1 MIRAILLASVVVAV
15 ATQASAQDHA
25 THQQSTHAVFEHYE
39 QVRVAL
45 SADDLSNIGTHAKA
59 LASSVESVGGGN
71 AKRAADQ
78 LAAATSLDA
87 ARQHFGTLS
96 AILVPLFQKQ
106 GIQGTYAFMCPMKK
120 QPWMQRGDK
129 VQNPYYG
136 KAMPTCG
143 TPLSG
148 KQQ

>member
-1 MIRAILLASVVVAV
+1 MIRAVLLASVVVAV

-25 THQQSTHAVFEHYE
+25 AHQQSTHAVFEHYE

-45 SADDLSNIGTHAKA
+45 SADNLTDAAPHAKV
-59 LASSVESVGGGN
+59 LASSVEAAGGAN
-71 AKRAADQ
+71 AKRAAEQ
-78 LAAATSLDA
+78 LAAAPTLDV

-96 AILVPLFQKQ
+96 AILVPVFQKQ
-106 GIQGTYAFMCPMKK
+106 ALQGAHAFMCPMKK

-136 KAMPTCG
+136 KSMPTCG
-143 TPLSG
+143 TPLPA
-148 KQQ
+148 KQ